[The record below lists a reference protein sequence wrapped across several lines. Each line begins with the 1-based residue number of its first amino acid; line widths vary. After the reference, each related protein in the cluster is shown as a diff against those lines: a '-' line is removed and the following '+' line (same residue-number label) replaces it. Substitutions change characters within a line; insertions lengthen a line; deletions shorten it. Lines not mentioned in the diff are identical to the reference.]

1 MFKNSIKVGS
11 LFGIE
16 IGISLFWILLFVFFT
31 SQASSFFNSELG
43 LPKMVSAFSGVFL
56 IGGLYASILAH
67 EFGHALT
74 AKGFGINTRRIIL
87 HLFGGVALMEA
98 EPRSPKEEFWITI
111 MGPAVSLFLAIIFGI
126 VWVAASQLTV
136 PEPFPTIFI
145 YLAIMN
151 LIMAIFNLLP
161 GFPMDGGRI
170 LRSTIWYYT
179 DNYLQSTRIATIGG
193 TIVGSGFIALGLVRF
208 LLGGFD
214 LFSLIMP
221 VLLGIFVIRLSK
233 MSMRDAEIIN
243 SFRGKTVRQL
253 MQPIQAVVH
262 ADWTVRD
269 IYEHIQFFNQQ
280 EIYPVVEGDRLIGQ
294 LFYQDI
300 ATIEQRQWDW
310 IKATEVAKPIDPSR
324 IISPE
329 IDVMAAI
336 QKLSTMKM
344 NSMAVFQGRK
354 LLGYIRLA
362 DLIHYS
368 RNTRQGYARPRQ
380 AY

>member
-16 IGISLFWILLFVFFT
+16 IGISIFWVLLFVFFT
-31 SQASSFFNSELG
+31 SQASSFFNSELE
-43 LPKMVSAFSGVFL
+43 LSKMVSAFSGVFL

-74 AKGFGINTRRIIL
+74 ARSFGINTRRIIL

-98 EPRSPKEEFWITI
+98 EPRSPKEEFWITL
-111 MGPAVSLFLAIIFGI
+111 MGPAVSFFLAIAFGI
-126 VWVAASQLTV
+126 AWIAASQLAV

-221 VLLGIFVIRLSK
+221 VLLGIFVIRLSR
-233 MSMRDAEIIN
+233 MSMRDAKIID
-243 SFRGKTVRQL
+243 SFRGKTVGQL

-262 ADWTVRD
+262 ADWSVRD

-280 EIYPVVEGDRLIGQ
+280 EIYPVVDGDRLIGQ

-300 ATIEQRQWDW
+300 AAIEQRQWDW

-329 IDVMAAI
+329 IDIMAAI

-362 DLIHYS
+362 DLIQYS
-368 RNTRQGYARPRQ
+368 RSNRQGYARPRQ
-380 AY
+380 AF